1 MFSVFLIS
9 IFGLRLLAQTR
20 NDIIPLNEFHYTNLF
35 NMTSATEKFQ
45 LTPAPTLSGLNKL
58 KHFLA
63 LSLLITFSF
72 NAFSADNLPQ
82 LNKEEFNKEAYLD
95 LSKPYTYNWN
105 NPQGY
110 TKKDN

>member
-45 LTPAPTLSGLNKL
+45 LTPAPTLSGKACKKITDIYHNAKYRV
-58 KHFLA
+58 
-63 LSLLITFSF
+63 LLVGF
-72 NAFSADNLPQ
+72 
-82 LNKEEFNKEAYLD
+82 Y
-95 LSKPYTYNWN
+95 
-105 NPQGY
+105 
-110 TKKDN
+110 